1 MTTLK
6 RSTAAAALGLLLAAA
21 GLSPASAQ
29 APAQTEPAKTAA
41 ARKDAGPAPG
51 PGKDVRFPSF
61 EQKTLANGLRVVV
74 IEQHEQPLVSLRLLL
89 DGGKTYEPAGK
100 AGLANATAALL
111 TKGTPSRNA
120 QQLAETIDFVGGN
133 LGAFAGTEGAYAQA
147 AVTSDQLDLGFEL
160 LADVILH
167 PTFPQEE
174 VERWRRQSLS
184 GLQVN
189 MNDAGYLAEGA
200 TLKLIF
206 GDYPY
211 GRPGDGTPESIA
223 SITRDDM
230 VAFHQRQYIPNG
242 SILAIVGDVKAADGF
257 ARAERAF
264 GGWKKGEPVTLAAFD
279 VPRRDKPKIVVID
292 KPDAVQ
298 TEIRLGQ
305 TGIRQTD
312 PSLYAEDV
320 YNTIVGGNASAR
332 LYEEIRRKRGLSYGA
347 NSFFLELTNPGFF
360 IASTF
365 TKTESTVEALEL
377 ALDVLRGM
385 QKEAVPQDELKF
397 AKTYITGAFP
407 LEIETAEG
415 IAAKVQEALH
425 FGLGREYLE
434 TYNDRVSKVTA
445 ADVQRFARE
454 VIQPDKM
461 VIVLVGNASGFTA
474 DLKKRFGDFE
484 VIPAAEV
491 DLQRADLRSPKTAA
505 AAPASDADQAKGR
518 ELLGKVQ
525 AALGGKAFLEQK
537 TQIAKGAGSMT
548 PPGAP
553 QPMPIPSIV
562 TYRLLPAKERT
573 ELQLP
578 MGTMVQVFDGANGWM
593 SLGAQ
598 SQDTTAQAKE
608 EKAYGLDVLR
618 RANAPGYTTRP
629 LPDATVEGKAAQG
642 LEVADPQGHATQFFL
657 DPQTGLLLKLAY
669 TSNGQTSEAFYSDF
683 REVSGVKI
691 PFQTRIS
698 RNGQPVIEIK
708 YSEVQVNAPVDEGLF
723 KKPAS

>member
-21 GLSPASAQ
+21 GF
-29 APAQTEPAKTAA
+29 AQTAQTPPAA
-41 ARKDAGPAPG
+41 AKKKDAGPAPG
-51 PGKDVRFPSF
+51 PVKDVRFPSF
-61 EQKTLANGLRVVV
+61 EQRTLANGLRVVV

-89 DGGKTYEPAGK
+89 DAGKAYEPASK
-100 AGLANATAALL
+100 TGLANATAALL
-111 TKGTPSRNA
+111 TKGTPTRNA

-133 LGAFAGTEGAYAQA
+133 LGAFGGTEGAYAQA
-147 AVTSDQLDLGFEL
+147 GVTADQLDLGFEL
-160 LADVILH
+160 LADVILR

-189 MNDAGYLAEGA
+189 LQDAGYLAEAA

-211 GRPGDGTPESIA
+211 GRPGDGTPDSIA
-223 SITRDDM
+223 GITRDDM
-230 VAFHQRQYIPNG
+230 VTFHQRFYIPNS
-242 SILAIVGDVKAADGF
+242 SILAIVGDVKPADAF

-264 GGWKKGEPVTLAAFD
+264 GGWKKGEPVQLPAFN
-279 VPRRDKPKIVVID
+279 VPRRDKPRIVVID

-298 TEIRLGQ
+298 TEIRIGQ
-305 TGIRQTD
+305 VGIRQTD
-312 PSLYAEDV
+312 PAVYAEDV

-347 NSFFLELTNPGFF
+347 NSFFLELTQPGFF

-365 TKTESTVEALEL
+365 TKTESTAEALGL

-434 TYNDRVSKVTA
+434 TYNDRITKVA
-445 ADVQRFARE
+445 AEDVRRFASE
-454 VIQPDKM
+454 VIHPDRM
-461 VIVLVGNASGFTA
+461 VVVLAGNASGFSEE
-474 DLKKRFGDFE
+474 LKKKFGDFE

-491 DLQRADLRSPKTAA
+491 DLQRADLRKPKAA
-505 AAPASDADQAKGR
+505 AAPVSGADQAKGR
-518 ELLGKVQ
+518 ELLSKAQ

-537 TQIAKGAGSMT
+537 TQIAKGTGSMT

-553 QPMPIPSIV
+553 EPMPIPSVI
-562 TYRLLPAKERT
+562 TYRVLPAKERT
-573 ELQLP
+573 EIQLP
-578 MGTMVQVFDGANGWM
+578 MGTMVQVFDGTNGWM

-598 SQDTTAQAKE
+598 SQDTTPQAKE
-608 EKAYGLDVLR
+608 EKAFGLDVLR
-618 RANAPGYTTRP
+618 RAGGEGYTARP
-629 LPDATVEGKAAQG
+629 LADATVAGKAAQG

-657 DPQTGLLLKLAY
+657 DPQTGLLMKLAY
-669 TSNGQTSEAFYSDF
+669 TSNGQTSEALYSDF
-683 REVSGVKI
+683 REVNGVKI
-691 PFQTRIS
+691 PFKTQIS
-698 RNGQPVIEIK
+698 RNGQPVIEIV
-708 YSEVQVNAPVDEGLF
+708 YTDVQVNAPVDEALF